1 MIREQT
7 LYDFNNFSSVQSLS
21 RVQLCYPMQARQ
33 ASLFITNSQ
42 SLLKFMSIE
51 LETEAQEN
59 KRIGNALINKKIIVK
74 TMILH
79 ETAHGKHELRNK
91 LRIEPLGNRKG
102 R

>member
-1 MIREQT
+1 
-7 LYDFNNFSSVQSLS
+7 
-21 RVQLCYPMQARQ
+21 
-33 ASLFITNSQ
+33 
-42 SLLKFMSIE
+42 MSIE

-79 ETAHGKHELRNK
+79 ETAHGKHELRNE